1 MRVKVSKICWAFVIQ
16 YACVTQSIANAFIT
30 TNKIPQT
37 SLSTGYQASI
47 SSLRTI
53 GNRRRPSFG
62 VVANDIRLSNQ
73 SSNDNG
79 EKGIKNNTQ
88 RRFQNQQ
95 QYRQQRGKNQ
105 QTRNKLESSLSN
117 LFDISQGK
125 KKKQRV
131 REQSDMLQQIGVTA
145 DRSFSNAPKLDENVY
160 VNSDKY
166 VDEDGSIIGQ
176 EKSKIDDDMQDLRSV
191 LMSDSPSI
199 PIGTNNNDQNLP
211 NSKSRG
217 KNAKIGNGNIIDDQS
232 LLESLTE
239 AQNNAQN
246 ALNGDELHQRVFAD
260 EKGFLEQSE
269 AFRETLSS
277 DDNEK
282 KETENEAVAWRRGAD
297 YRRRQEEAMALI
309 EKEME
314 ELENSALSVED
325 ARELAAKENDGNED
339 ANGFFFAHA
348 DSNGNGNA
356 NANINGDINT
366 GNSQPTTILCSK
378 CSSLMRHDEIVVER
392 KRGRPNSNQMIC
404 RFCQVDSMRQRHASP
419 YLMGRLGKNGK
430 PPPRTGMDE
439 IAPTKNKVI
448 RKNVDKIRNMGPR
461 TEDLTTDEIRGNGDD
476 ISIDGGGS
484 QRTEAQSIAWREHFM
499 SAMTN
504 RRPATTKTGSGAGA
518 NIVELRNDKRVS
530 NQTTSDVSTK
540 NQKNLMSRPPLPQE
554 NQGGRDQITSKN
566 MPVKQNTN
574 STSHRYSSRLQY
586 LEKIKTQN
594 PHNDRV
600 SDALHKAA
608 LHRQQ
613 GIEQT
618 GIAHQTKDPNINKP
632 VESKNQLSPSSSGV
646 NSSELNKANDEIR
659 KLQARIMKL
668 EGTAD
673 EYLQQLQK
681 SSKQVQALQ
690 SMMNGMNYTKPVK
703 RKQPP
708 RKSKSKPGSKNVV
721 GDGLDNEHYL
731 DDP

>member
-1 MRVKVSKICWAFVIQ
+1 
-16 YACVTQSIANAFIT
+16 
-30 TNKIPQT
+30 
-37 SLSTGYQASI
+37 
-47 SSLRTI
+47 
-53 GNRRRPSFG
+53 
-62 VVANDIRLSNQ
+62 
-73 SSNDNG
+73 
-79 EKGIKNNTQ
+79 
-88 RRFQNQQ
+88 
-95 QYRQQRGKNQ
+95 
-105 QTRNKLESSLSN
+105 
-117 LFDISQGK
+117 
-125 KKKQRV
+125 
-131 REQSDMLQQIGVTA
+131 
-145 DRSFSNAPKLDENVY
+145 
-160 VNSDKY
+160 
-166 VDEDGSIIGQ
+166 
-176 EKSKIDDDMQDLRSV
+176 
-191 LMSDSPSI
+191 
-199 PIGTNNNDQNLP
+199 
-211 NSKSRG
+211 
-217 KNAKIGNGNIIDDQS
+217 
-232 LLESLTE
+232 
-239 AQNNAQN
+239 
-246 ALNGDELHQRVFAD
+246 
-260 EKGFLEQSE
+260 
-269 AFRETLSS
+269 
-277 DDNEK
+277 
-282 KETENEAVAWRRGAD
+282 
-297 YRRRQEEAMALI
+297 
-309 EKEME
+309 
-314 ELENSALSVED
+314 
-325 ARELAAKENDGNED
+325 
-339 ANGFFFAHA
+339 
-348 DSNGNGNA
+348 
-356 NANINGDINT
+356 
-366 GNSQPTTILCSK
+366 
-378 CSSLMRHDEIVVER
+378 
-392 KRGRPNSNQMIC
+392 
-404 RFCQVDSMRQRHASP
+404 
-419 YLMGRLGKNGK
+419 
-430 PPPRTGMDE
+430 MDE

-448 RKNVDKIRNMGPR
+448 RKKVDKIRNMGPR

-504 RRPATTKTGSGAGA
+504 RRPATTKTGSEAGA

-646 NSSELNKANDEIR
+646 NSSELNKANDEIQ

-708 RKSKSKPGSKNVV
+708 RRSKPGSKNVV

>member
-199 PIGTNNNDQNLP
+199 PIGTNNNAQNLP

-260 EKGFLEQSE
+260 ETGFLEQSE
-269 AFRETLSS
+269 AFRDTLSS

-504 RRPATTKTGSGAGA
+504 RRPATTKTGSEAGA

-646 NSSELNKANDEIR
+646 NSSELNKANDEIQ

-708 RKSKSKPGSKNVV
+708 RSKPGSKNVV

>member
-448 RKNVDKIRNMGPR
+448 RKKVDKIRNMGPR

-504 RRPATTKTGSGAGA
+504 RRPATTKTGSEAGA

-646 NSSELNKANDEIR
+646 NSSELNKANDEIQ

-708 RKSKSKPGSKNVV
+708 RSKPGSKNVV

>member
-199 PIGTNNNDQNLP
+199 PIGTNNNAQNLP

-260 EKGFLEQSE
+260 ETGFLEQSE
-269 AFRETLSS
+269 AFRDTLSS

-448 RKNVDKIRNMGPR
+448 RKKVDKIRNMGPR

-504 RRPATTKTGSGAGA
+504 RRPATTKTGSEAGA

-646 NSSELNKANDEIR
+646 NSSELNKANDEIQ

-708 RKSKSKPGSKNVV
+708 RSKPGSKNVV

>member
-199 PIGTNNNDQNLP
+199 PIGTNNNAQNLP

-448 RKNVDKIRNMGPR
+448 RKKVDKIRNMGPR

-504 RRPATTKTGSGAGA
+504 RRPATTKTGSEAGA

-646 NSSELNKANDEIR
+646 NSSELNKANDEIQ